1 MPMPIGRAEEREMTI
16 PQYRKMKI
24 KLLEKEFM
32 VPVTKEEKNHLN
44 TLETEPAI
52 DRYCRTLLKNFWN

>member
-1 MPMPIGRAEEREMTI
+1 MRNVGRIEDKQMTI
-16 PQYRKMKI
+16 PQYRKAKL

-32 VPVTKEEKNHLN
+32 VHLTQEEKNHLN

-52 DRYCRTLLKNFWN
+52 DRYFRTLLKKFLN